1 MRRIRLMFMRQACI
15 RRRSRKISNE
25 QLIPLA
31 ESGVTD
37 VLLSSNV
44 NHSDADA
51 PDPRQPLVG
60 QWRQHPVAQILV
72 FVGISTAILLALGLP
87 LLALFWLVHLHIDPN
102 SERGGL
108 AVEFFLAVSAVLCY
122 ALMTRREGRTLT
134 DAGLPVRGFFS
145 ETAIGLMIGGG
156 VFSAIIGMMG
166 AFKLYHMG
174 SVNTHFRPLLPL
186 ALFLCIAVFQETAVR
201 GCIFQTLERRYGSGT
216 ALIASSLFFGLLHL
230 GSPVEKLSTAQW
242 LIGPLFLS
250 FETGLLFTAAY
261 LLTRRLWLPI
271 GLHWGW
277 NFFEASIYGTA
288 NSGAWENDPNTLFA
302 GHTHGPF
309 LLTGSTFG
317 PEASLFGLFIGSYAG
332 LLLLR
337 LAIRRGQWRTAN
349 FAAHQV
355 E

>member
-1 MRRIRLMFMRQACI
+1 M
-15 RRRSRKISNE
+15 
-25 QLIPLA
+25 
-31 ESGVTD
+31 TD
-37 VLLSSNV
+37 VLLSS
-44 NHSDADA
+44 DANTPA
-51 PDPRQPLVG
+51 PRQRSSWG

-72 FVGISTAILLALGLP
+72 FVGIASAILLALGLP
-87 LLALFWLVHLHIDPN
+87 LLVIFRLLHVQIDPN

-108 AVEFFLAVSAVLCY
+108 MVNFLLTVAAVLGY
-122 ALMTRREGRTLT
+122 GVVTRRIERRSLA
-134 DAGLPVRGFFS
+134 DAGFALQGFFS

-166 AFKLYHMG
+166 AFGLYHAG
-174 SVNTHFRPLLPL
+174 SVNAHFRPLLPL

-201 GCIFQTLERRYGSGT
+201 GCIFQTLERQYGSGI

-230 GSPVEKLSTAQW
+230 GSPVKGLSTAQW

-277 NFFEASIYGTA
+277 NFFETSIYGTA

-309 LLTGSTFG
+309 LLTGGAFG
-317 PEASLFGLFIGSYAG
+317 PEASLIGLCVGSYAG

-337 LAIRRGQWRTAN
+337 LALRKGQWRTAN
-349 FAAHQV
+349 GALHQV